1 MSVEEVVS
9 VALRDMPFYR
19 RSGGGVTVGGG
30 EPTSQPA
37 FALALLASLSGHGI
51 DSAIET
57 CGYADPESFL
67 SIAMAVRYIYF
78 DIKHPVPERH
88 HDLTGVKNELILRNL
103 SSILEQHDDVT
114 VRYPLVPDCN
124 DHPRDIHALAQLLRQ
139 LPRTPAL
146 EIVPYHRYG
155 EHKYR
160 LLQRH
165 YGLAGLAPPSVH
177 HVANVQLTLQHH
189 GIACRVLSH

>member
-78 DIKHPVPERH
+78 DIKHPV
-88 HDLTGVKNELILRNL
+88 
-103 SSILEQHDDVT
+103 S
-114 VRYPLVPDCN
+114 
-124 DHPRDIHALAQLLRQ
+124 
-139 LPRTPAL
+139 
-146 EIVPYHRYG
+146 
-155 EHKYR
+155 
-160 LLQRH
+160 
-165 YGLAGLAPPSVH
+165 
-177 HVANVQLTLQHH
+177 
-189 GIACRVLSH
+189 